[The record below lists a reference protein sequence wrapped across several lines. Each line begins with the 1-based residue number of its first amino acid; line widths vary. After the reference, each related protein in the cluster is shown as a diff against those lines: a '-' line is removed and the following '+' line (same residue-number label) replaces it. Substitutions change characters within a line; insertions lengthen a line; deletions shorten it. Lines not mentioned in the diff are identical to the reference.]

1 MSQGIGAKLDQI
13 WKCLG
18 PFGKFT
24 VLNYCLLLFPCFLS
38 GMYTSSFNFEAMDI
52 NYRCKI
58 PQCEGL
64 NDTLW
69 LDYAIPKVNN
79 KFDKCNS
86 YEFVDEDGKCDV
98 NSFNRS
104 SIVKCDAYVYSDE
117 DSIVKDFDLGCQYW
131 KRTFVGSAYSAGF
144 FIALPLTGIFSDN
157 FGRVKAIS
165 AATSMY
171 GVFGLLRSFSTGYVM
186 FVMAAFLE
194 TASAAAAYSASFV
207 FGMELVRPSGRVFG
221 NTLMNFSYICGS
233 MTLPMIAW
241 WLQDWRHMLRLVYT
255 PSLFVISYLLFVNE
269 SPRWLLSKGRH
280 EEAISIVK
288 KAEKMNN
295 TKVPEHLLASLK
307 ASPKSEENK
316 YESFSSVFV
325 QVVKSKTM
333 SLRLILYCYLW
344 TSCSFGY
351 YEIPANTL
359 CCVVLNK
366 FGRKK
371 VLLTWYTLSAVFC
384 IGLSFLPKQDSIWP
398 LIFYLAGKFSITVA
412 YTTVY
417 ISVSEAFPTNAR
429 QSLLA
434 LCSSTG
440 RIGSTLA
447 PLTPLLALYYENL
460 PTIFFGSLALTASVL
475 SLATPETNNL
485 TLPDNTKEAEKISK

>member
-1 MSQGIGAKLDQI
+1 
-13 WKCLG
+13 
-18 PFGKFT
+18 
-24 VLNYCLLLFPCFLS
+24 
-38 GMYTSSFNFEAMDI
+38 MDI

-64 NDTLW
+64 NDSLW
-69 LDYAIPKVNN
+69 IEFAIPKVNN
-79 KFDKCNS
+79 KFEKCNT
-86 YEFVDEDGKCDV
+86 YEFVGEGEKCEA

-117 DSIVKDFDLGCQYW
+117 DSIVKDFDLACQHW

-144 FIALPLTGIFSDN
+144 FIALPLTGVFSDN

-165 AATSMY
+165 VATAMY
-171 GVFGLLRSFSTGYVM
+171 GVFGLLRSFSNGYLM
-186 FVMAAFLE
+186 FVMAEFLE

-207 FGMELVRPSGRVFG
+207 FGMELVQPSGRVFG
-221 NTLMNFSYICGS
+221 NTLMNFSYIFGS

-241 WLQDWRHMLRLVYT
+241 WLQNWRYMLRLVYT
-255 PSLFVISYLLFVNE
+255 PSFIVISYLLFVNE
-269 SPRWLLSKGRH
+269 SPRWLLSKGRA
-280 EEAISIVK
+280 EEAISIIL

-295 TKVPEHLLASLK
+295 VKLPDHLLASLK
-307 ASPKSEENK
+307 ASPKSEDEDR
-316 YESFSSVFV
+316 YEPFSSVFV
-325 QVVKSKTM
+325 KVVKSRTM
-333 SLRLILYCYLW
+333 LFRLILYCYLW
-344 TSCSFGY
+344 ITCSFGY
-351 YEIPANTL
+351 YGLSINSVSLAGNKYLNFMLVAFIEMPANAL
-359 CCVVLNK
+359 CCMVLNK

-371 VLLTWYTLSAVFC
+371 VLITWYTLSAVFC
-384 IGLSFLPKQDSIWP
+384 ISLSLLPKQDSIWP
-398 LIFYLAGKFSITVA
+398 LIFYLAGKFSITVS

-434 LCSSTG
+434 VCSTTG

-447 PLTPLLALYYENL
+447 PLTPLLALYYQNL

-475 SLATPETNNL
+475 SFATPETNNL